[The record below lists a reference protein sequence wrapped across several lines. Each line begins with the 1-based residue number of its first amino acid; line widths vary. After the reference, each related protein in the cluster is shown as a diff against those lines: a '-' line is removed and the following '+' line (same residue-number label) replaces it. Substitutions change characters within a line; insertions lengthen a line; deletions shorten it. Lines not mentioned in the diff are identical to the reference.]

1 MVGNIGIPR
10 PSNRFCRCL
19 RPCPEDSSDPM
30 KPGPPVVAPIASKPA
45 SNSGSDSHRLSDLEP
60 EPNASE
66 LLSVVYDKLRRLAA
80 QKMAHEQPGQ
90 TLQPTALVH
99 EAWLRLGHSSGRPW
113 DSREHFFAAAA
124 EAMRRILIDR
134 ARRRARIRHGGEWT
148 RVDAQVVDLPLLT
161 MATSAFGFT
170 RPWIDWPSSTRARR
184 RWLRCVSSSAWR
196 YRKSPRCWGCR
207 KGASSGTGCFRKPGC
222 PGNCSANEDS
232 SNTRIG
238 RLRWGL
244 WG

>member
-1 MVGNIGIPR
+1 
-10 PSNRFCRCL
+10 
-19 RPCPEDSSDPM
+19 M
-30 KPGPPVVAPIASKPA
+30 KPGPPVVDPIASKRA
-45 SNSGSDSHRLSDLEP
+45 SNSGSDSHRLSDPET

-99 EAWLRLGHSSGRPW
+99 EAWLKLGHSSGRPW

-148 RVDAQVVDLPLLT
+148 RVDAQVVDLPIAHDGDKCLRVHEALDRL
-161 MATSAFGFT
+161 AL
-170 RPWIDWPSSTRARR
+170 IDARKAEVVKMR
-184 RWLRCVSSSAWR
+184 VFVGMEVQEIAEVLGLSERSVQRDWVFSKAWLSRELQR
-196 YRKSPRCWGCR
+196 
-207 KGASSGTGCFRKPGC
+207 
-222 PGNCSANEDS
+222 E
-232 SNTRIG
+232 
-238 RLRWGL
+238 
-244 WG
+244 

>member
-1 MVGNIGIPR
+1 
-10 PSNRFCRCL
+10 
-19 RPCPEDSSDPM
+19 M

-148 RVDAQVVDLPLLT
+148 RVDAQVVDLPIAQDGDKCLRVHEALDRL
-161 MATSAFGFT
+161 AL
-170 RPWIDWPSSTRARR
+170 IDARKAEVVKMR
-184 RWLRCVSSSAWR
+184 VFVGMEVQEIAEVLGLSERSVQRDWVFSKAWLSRELQR
-196 YRKSPRCWGCR
+196 
-207 KGASSGTGCFRKPGC
+207 
-222 PGNCSANEDS
+222 E
-232 SNTRIG
+232 
-238 RLRWGL
+238 
-244 WG
+244 

>member
-30 KPGPPVVAPIASKPA
+30 KQGPPVVAPITSKPA
-45 SNSGSDSHRLSDLEP
+45 SNSGSDSHRLSDSEP

-90 TLQPTALVH
+90 SLQPTALFH

-148 RVDAQVVDLPLLT
+148 RVDAEEIDLPIAQDGDKCLRVHEALDRLAVVDARKAEVVKMRVFVGMEVQEIAEVLGL
-161 MATSAFGFT
+161 SEKSIQ
-170 RPWIDWPSSTRARR
+170 RDWVFSKA
-184 RWLRCVSSSAWR
+184 WLSRELQR
-196 YRKSPRCWGCR
+196 
-207 KGASSGTGCFRKPGC
+207 
-222 PGNCSANEDS
+222 E
-232 SNTRIG
+232 
-238 RLRWGL
+238 
-244 WG
+244 

>member
-1 MVGNIGIPR
+1 
-10 PSNRFCRCL
+10 
-19 RPCPEDSSDPM
+19 M
-30 KPGPPVVAPIASKPA
+30 KPGPPVVDPIASKPA
-45 SNSGSDSHRLSDLEP
+45 SNSGSDSHRLSDPET

-99 EAWLRLGHSSGRPW
+99 EAWLKLGHSSGRPW

-148 RVDAQVVDLPLLT
+148 RVDAQVVDLPIAHDGDKCLRVHEALDRL
-161 MATSAFGFT
+161 AL
-170 RPWIDWPSSTRARR
+170 IDARKAEVVKMR
-184 RWLRCVSSSAWR
+184 VFVGMEVQEIAEVLGLSERSVQRDWVFSKAWLSRELQR
-196 YRKSPRCWGCR
+196 
-207 KGASSGTGCFRKPGC
+207 
-222 PGNCSANEDS
+222 E
-232 SNTRIG
+232 
-238 RLRWGL
+238 
-244 WG
+244 

>member
-1 MVGNIGIPR
+1 
-10 PSNRFCRCL
+10 
-19 RPCPEDSSDPM
+19 M
-30 KPGPPVVAPIASKPA
+30 KPGPPVVDPIASKPA
-45 SNSGSDSHRLSDLEP
+45 SNSGSDSHRLSDPEP

-148 RVDAQVVDLPLLT
+148 RVDAQVVDLPIAHDGDKCIRVHEALDRL
-161 MATSAFGFT
+161 AL
-170 RPWIDWPSSTRARR
+170 IDARKAEVVKMR
-184 RWLRCVSSSAWR
+184 VFVGMEVQEIAEVL
-196 YRKSPRCWGCR
+196 
-207 KGASSGTGCFRKPGC
+207 
-222 PGNCSANEDS
+222 
-232 SNTRIG
+232 
-238 RLRWGL
+238 GL
-244 WG
+244 SERSVQRDWVFSKA

>member
-1 MVGNIGIPR
+1 
-10 PSNRFCRCL
+10 
-19 RPCPEDSSDPM
+19 M

-148 RVDAQVVDLPLLT
+148 RVDAQVVDLPIAHDGDKCLRVHEALDRL
-161 MATSAFGFT
+161 AL
-170 RPWIDWPSSTRARR
+170 IDARKAEVVKMR
-184 RWLRCVSSSAWR
+184 VFVGMEVQEIAEVLGLSERSFQRDWVFSKAWLSRELQR
-196 YRKSPRCWGCR
+196 
-207 KGASSGTGCFRKPGC
+207 
-222 PGNCSANEDS
+222 E
-232 SNTRIG
+232 
-238 RLRWGL
+238 
-244 WG
+244 

>member
-1 MVGNIGIPR
+1 
-10 PSNRFCRCL
+10 
-19 RPCPEDSSDPM
+19 M
-30 KPGPPVVAPIASKPA
+30 KPGPPVVDPIASKPA
-45 SNSGSDSHRLSDLEP
+45 SNSGSDSHRLSDPEP

-148 RVDAQVVDLPLLT
+148 RVDAEVVDLPIAHDGDKCLRVHEALDRL
-161 MATSAFGFT
+161 AL
-170 RPWIDWPSSTRARR
+170 IDARKAEVVKMR
-184 RWLRCVSSSAWR
+184 VFVGMEVQEIAEVLGLSERSVQRDWVFSKAWWSR
-196 YRKSPRCWGCR
+196 ELQR
-207 KGASSGTGCFRKPGC
+207 
-222 PGNCSANEDS
+222 E
-232 SNTRIG
+232 
-238 RLRWGL
+238 
-244 WG
+244 